1 MNFGDFLIEGALHIA
16 DLQAYD
22 HILFL
27 IALAVVFEPSQ
38 WRKLITIVTAFTIGH
53 SITLALVSHDVV
65 LVPSKWVEFFIPL
78 TILLTSLI
86 NLLSLRRRISK
97 TNFGVKFLVVLV
109 FGFIHGMGFSPYLK
123 MLVGKDQ
130 SIVQPLLAF
139 NIGVEFGQLLILL
152 GFFIISGLMHGL
164 TRAKHREWIIFIL
177 GGTTLMSIVLLIES
191 WPW

>member
-1 MNFGDFLIEGALHIA
+1 MNFGDFLIEGAWHIA

-53 SITLALVSHDVV
+53 SITLALVSLDVV

-78 TILLTSLI
+78 TILLTSLM

-97 TNFGVKFLVVLV
+97 TNMGVKFLVVLV

-130 SIVQPLLAF
+130 SIAQPLLAF
-139 NIGVEFGQLLILL
+139 NIGVELGQLLILL
-152 GFFIISGLMHGL
+152 GFFIISGLIYGL
-164 TRAKHREWIIFIL
+164 TRAKHREWNIFIL
-177 GGTTLMSIVLLIES
+177 GGTTLMSIVLLIEN